1 MSEKM
6 KKEVGQS
13 FLAGSLTSTAG
24 IFIAKLI
31 GLFYIIPFKEIVG
44 QQNMVFFSASYDY
57 YALLLQISGSGIP
70 FAIAALVAKYYA
82 KEDYK
87 TVLLVRRLGT
97 GILMTSGFVMAMFF
111 LLMSGP
117 LASRALGGHNLS
129 VWELGTMQNVFA
141 LLALALFIVPILY
154 SYRGYYQGLKEMRA
168 YAGSQVLEQV
178 GRVAFILVAS
188 MIGVYVFKMHPS
200 FGAYASV
207 IGTSLGA
214 ILAIFYFA
222 YFDTKRNKKLVRL
235 AKKQKR
241 EAVSYQIVLKEF
253 LMYAIPFF
261 VTAIL
266 GNSQILVNTN
276 LFVSVNQSLGM
287 NHHTATLIYSIIQTN
302 CDKLT
307 SIPQVV
313 ASGFSAGIIPFVTAA
328 LENQNLRELRKYLM
342 DAFDVTFFFAI
353 PVSSVLFFQSRAV
366 YYIMYGGSELMYG
379 QVALRQAGILAFSST
394 LTPLIT
400 SILLTI
406 RFRKSCIGYL
416 AIGFLVKLISFYPF
430 TALFGYSG
438 AIISSYVS
446 GFTIFFLAF
455 HKISSYSNLHWKILL
470 RRFIKILV
478 ISMMMNLPYY
488 AVQMLGVD
496 FSHYSRAVSLI
507 LFSGVSIVAIMIY
520 FALTEWTRISQV
532 TFHRSLR
539 TILSR
544 MIRRA

>member
-1 MSEKM
+1 MSEKL

-87 TVLLVRRLGT
+87 TVMLVRRLGT
-97 GILMTSGFVMAMFF
+97 GILMASGFVMAMFF
-111 LLMSGP
+111 FLMSAP
-117 LASRALGGHNLS
+117 LATRALGGGNIS
-129 VWELGTMQNVFA
+129 AWELKTMQNVFS

-178 GRVAFILVAS
+178 GRVAFILAAS
-188 MIGVYVFKMHPS
+188 MIGVYVFKMHRS

-222 YFDTKRNKKLVRL
+222 YFDTKRNKRIARL
-235 AKKQKR
+235 AKRQER
-241 EAVSYQIVLKEF
+241 EAVSYKIILKEF

-287 NHHTATLIYSIIQTN
+287 NHNTATLIYSIIQTN

-328 LENQNLRELRKYLM
+328 LENQNWKEMRKYLM

-366 YYIMYGGSELMYG
+366 YYIMYGGGELVYG
-379 QVALRQAGILAFSST
+379 QVALRQAGILAFTST
-394 LTPLIT
+394 LTPLMT
-400 SILLTI
+400 SILLTL
-406 RFRKSCIGYL
+406 RFRKTCIGYL
-416 AIGFLVKLISFYPF
+416 GIGFLVKLISFYPL
-430 TALFGYSG
+430 TALFGYTG

-446 GFTIFFLAF
+446 GFAIFFLGF
-455 HKISSYSNLHWKILL
+455 YKITAYSKLQWKVLL
-470 RRFIKILV
+470 RRFLKILL
-478 ISMMMNLPYY
+478 ISIIMNIPYY
-488 AVQMLGVD
+488 LLKLVGFD
-496 FSHYSRAVSLI
+496 FVHYSRAVALI
-507 LFSGVSIVAIMIY
+507 LFIGVSMMAMAIY
-520 FALTEWTRISQV
+520 FALTEWLRLVQV
-532 TFHRSLR
+532 TFHRSLK
-539 TILSR
+539 LLLNR